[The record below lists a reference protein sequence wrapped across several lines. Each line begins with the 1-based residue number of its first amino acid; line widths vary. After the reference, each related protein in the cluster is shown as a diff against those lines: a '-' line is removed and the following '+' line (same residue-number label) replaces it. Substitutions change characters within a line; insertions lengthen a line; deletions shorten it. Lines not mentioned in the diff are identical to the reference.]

1 MRRPRGEP
9 MRAGGAHDVYTRAR
23 TRVRAAMVLV
33 VALSAPVFGLV
44 TTTAPASADPVSN
57 LRTSIDHVAQQW
69 FDAQVEVQRLDER
82 ITSNELRVKEL
93 RSRARTLQLQAT
105 ARAVDMY
112 VGKPNSLVDVF
123 TDGTALDSAR
133 RVELIARANAKST
146 QTFDALTELTNKL
159 KSQRSVLTKQR
170 DAKRAAV
177 DALTRSRAT
186 LDADLRGAR
195 KAAAR
200 AALAARA
207 RATSVARTSNGATTP
222 APRLV
227 AAPVAVV
234 AAPVARGLHP
244 MHNQPYLVCTRHR
257 ESRGNYSVVSASGRY
272 YGAYQFL
279 RTTWDVTAIHAGRSE
294 LVGVQPNTA
303 SEYDQDDLAW
313 TLYQWQGSG
322 PWGGR
327 C

>member
-1 MRRPRGEP
+1 
-9 MRAGGAHDVYTRAR
+9 
-23 TRVRAAMVLV
+23 MVLV

-44 TTTAPASADPVSN
+44 TRTAPASADSVSN

-69 FDAQVEVQRLDER
+69 FDAQVQVQRLDER
-82 ITSNELRVKEL
+82 ITAIQQRVTDL
-93 RSRARTLQLQAT
+93 GSRARALHLEAT

-123 TDGTALDSAR
+123 TEGTALDSAR
-133 RVELIARANAKST
+133 RVELIARANEKST
-146 QTFDALTELTNKL
+146 QTFDALTQLTNEL
-159 KSQRSVLTKQR
+159 KSQRDALTKQR

-177 DALTRSRAT
+177 GALTRSRST

-195 KAAAR
+195 AAAARAAR

-207 RATSVARTSNGATTP
+207 ARVTSVARTGNGAP
-222 APRLV
+222 AAPSFA

-234 AAPVARGLHP
+234 AAPAVAHGVHP
-244 MHNQPYLVCTRHR
+244 MHNQPYLACTRNR
-257 ESRGNYSVVSASGRY
+257 ESRGNYSVVSSSGLY

-294 LVGVQPNTA
+294 LVGVPPNTA

-313 TLYQWQGSG
+313 ALYQWQGSG